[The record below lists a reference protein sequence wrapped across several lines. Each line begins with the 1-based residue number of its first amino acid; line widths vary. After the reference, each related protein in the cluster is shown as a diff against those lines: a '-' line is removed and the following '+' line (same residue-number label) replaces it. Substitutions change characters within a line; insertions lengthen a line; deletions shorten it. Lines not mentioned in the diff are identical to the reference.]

1 MNHGEFVYE
10 VVEYVHT
17 FLIGTVLYITA
28 VGLYQLFV
36 KEIDFP
42 AWLKVE
48 STEELETNLIGV
60 TVVVL
65 AVNFMGAFFAGGTDD
80 LLQYGAGIALP
91 IAALGLFVGLRAWA
105 ANLPKKGA
113 GREARHEAAE
123 PGMAQRLRSRPIR
136 RRRGLK
142 DPDDSGAVSSPSVP
156 IPSMQTSALERIG
169 CTTSPSESVGGAS
182 RRTCVSSWRRNPV
195 LCEKSLARYV
205 ASLTVVPATVGTSAD
220 TRRT

>member
-1 MNHGEFVYE
+1 MARFLLRSRYLILVPILGLALAAASFFLFGGIGLIRLLYESLLTVLYPAHRAAALDHGKFIYE

-65 AVNFMGAFFAGGTDD
+65 AVNFMGAFFVGSTDD

-105 ANLPKKGA
+105 ANLSKRSA
-113 GREARHEAAE
+113 GREARHEGARARHGVAASE
-123 PGMAQRLRSRPIR
+123 LADQAAARSQD
-136 RRRGLK
+136 G
-142 DPDDSGAVSSPSVP
+142 D
-156 IPSMQTSALERIG
+156 
-169 CTTSPSESVGGAS
+169 
-182 RRTCVSSWRRNPV
+182 
-195 LCEKSLARYV
+195 
-205 ASLTVVPATVGTSAD
+205 
-220 TRRT
+220 